1 MDKVAELLEKIAAGN
16 KKTRKRKPRGGRK
29 PKNVYAPDMSK
40 GAPGTKP
47 KSSASKPSGGGA
59 AKPRTDL
66 VKVPKAAKPKMF
78 TPKRLGLIAAGAAGT
93 GALVHKI
100 RSNMKAQEKA

>member
-16 KKTRKRKPRGGRK
+16 KKPRKKRPQGGRK
-29 PKNVYAPDMSK
+29 PRDVYAPDMSK

-47 KSSASKPSGGGA
+47 KSGASKPKGSGA

-93 GALVHKI
+93 GALISKI
-100 RSNMKAQEKA
+100 RANRKAQENA